1 MMCVRIRNF
10 GRPFVP
16 VRYLLLLVQAY
27 TYQYTRIFRHTA
39 LLAILPFA
47 IGLFRDFSW
56 TGLEDAVGSALIAIV
71 FLPLFLYYR
80 QLMTSY
86 VLDADRLLVRKR
98 LGKNRSY
105 AYADLHRVML
115 RQNES
120 LGWWDEY
127 EIRLALPEEKVVLPV
142 TYLNDREQFL
152 RRLQLRVE
160 GAGKR
165 LLFQDEAGKFHPSL
179 QELER
184 QEA

>member
-1 MMCVRIRNF
+1 M
-10 GRPFVP
+10 
-16 VRYLLLLVQAY
+16 QAY
-27 TYQYTRIFRHTA
+27 TYQYARIFRHTA
-39 LLAILPFA
+39 LLALLPFA
-47 IGLFRDFSW
+47 INLFRDFSW
-56 TGLEDAVGSALIAIV
+56 TGLEDAAGSALLAIV

-80 QLMTSY
+80 QLTTSY
-86 VLDADRLLVRKR
+86 ILDADRLLVRNR
-98 LGKNRSY
+98 LGRDRSY

-115 RQNES
+115 RQDES
-120 LGWWDEY
+120 MGWWDDY
-127 EIRLALPEEKVVLPV
+127 EIRLTVSEEEIVLPI
-142 TYLNDREQFL
+142 TYLSDREQFL